1 MIAKHSNVTAL
12 YRATTRRYLLAVLII
27 ALLSTTA
34 YYTLQSAL
42 SDSDATAYIVN
53 LSGRQRMLS
62 QHIALYAHR
71 FDQAEHNGN
80 TFSDTQ
86 YSLLQANITDM
97 RRANAQLSSG
107 VLSGTKTVVLSPQI
121 RALYFGETN
130 LHARVNHYLDTA
142 QALLNTQDDQA
153 RHAYLDIID
162 QTSEQ
167 LLSDLN
173 TVVQRYQVEGEHR
186 LARIEDLELLVW
198 ITTLIALVLEVL
210 FIFRPMVGL
219 MVASQIAQEQTM
231 ESLEELVERRTQKLA
246 IANKKLQEV
255 ATRDPLTQLKNRLTL
270 EIDVENLIKASHQ
283 NHVPFA
289 LAVIDIDFFK
299 QVNDSF
305 GHPGGDY
312 VLTTLSR
319 LMTQMTREYDHLYRA
334 GGEEFVLVLNRVQL
348 REAAAVLEKIRSAIE
363 AHPLDYEGR
372 SIRVTI
378 SAGLCH
384 SSQWGEIGAKDV
396 IRIADEAL
404 YIAKNAGRNRI
415 QLASLNSGIADRA
428 LG

>member
-1 MIAKHSNVTAL
+1 MNAKHIDIAGV

-27 ALLSTTA
+27 ALLCTTA

-62 QHIALYAHR
+62 QHIALDAHR
-71 FDQAEHNGN
+71 FHQAAHAESA
-80 TFSDTQ
+80 FPDAQ
-86 YSLLQANITDM
+86 LALLQANITDM

-107 VLSGTKTVVLSPQI
+107 VLSDTKTIVLSPQI

-130 LHARVNHYLDTA
+130 LHARVNHYLDIA
-142 QALLNTQDDQA
+142 QALLHTQDDQA
-153 RHAYLDIID
+153 RHAYLSVID
-162 QTSEQ
+162 QTSEP
-167 LLSDLN
+167 LLNDLN
-173 TVVQRYQVEGEHR
+173 TAVQQYQKEGERR
-186 LARIEDLELLVW
+186 LASIEDLELLVW
-198 ITTLIALVLEVL
+198 IATLITLVLEVL
-210 FIFRPMVGL
+210 FIFRPMAGL
-219 MVASQIAQEQTM
+219 IVTSQKALEQTM
-231 ESLEELVERRTQKLA
+231 GSLETLVERRTQKLA

-270 EIDVENLIKASHQ
+270 EVDVENLIKASHQ

-319 LMTQMTREYDHLYRA
+319 LMKQMTREYDHLYRA

-348 REAAAVLEKIRSAIE
+348 SEAVAVLEKIRSAIE
-363 AHPLDYEGR
+363 VHPLDYEGDPI
-372 SIRVTI
+372 SVTI

-384 SSQWGEIGAKDV
+384 SSQLGVISAKDV

-404 YIAKNAGRNRI
+404 YIAKNNGRNRV
-415 QLASLNSGIADRA
+415 QLANLGCGTANS
-428 LG
+428 